1 MGKRRKL
8 LPELQGAQAEA
19 VDPRINATLS
29 ASAGTG
35 KTQVLT
41 GRVLRLLLSGADP
54 ETILC
59 LTFTKAGAAEMANRI
74 GAQLAR
80 WVRMP
85 ENELKKDLFALG
97 EPDDPVTR
105 QRARRLFAEQLVSEV
120 AESLDTRSLD
130 DIEQE
135 LIDLGLHD
143 YCRSALAGLRQSQ
156 PAVDTPEPL

>member
-54 ETILC
+54 ET
-59 LTFTKAGAAEMANRI
+59 AS
-74 GAQLAR
+74 
-80 WVRMP
+80 
-85 ENELKKDLFALG
+85 
-97 EPDDPVTR
+97 
-105 QRARRLFAEQLVSEV
+105 RR
-120 AESLDTRSLD
+120 
-130 DIEQE
+130 
-135 LIDLGLHD
+135 
-143 YCRSALAGLRQSQ
+143 
-156 PAVDTPEPL
+156 